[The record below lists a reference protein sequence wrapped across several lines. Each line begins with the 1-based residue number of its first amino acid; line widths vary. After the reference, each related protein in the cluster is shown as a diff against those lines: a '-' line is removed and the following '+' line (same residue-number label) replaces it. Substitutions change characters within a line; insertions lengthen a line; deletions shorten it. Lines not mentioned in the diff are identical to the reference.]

1 MLSLPPKE
9 KIRVECFYATDS
21 AAVLKNFGGGQNS
34 WRKHTNLIQL
44 ATGWQDFRAG
54 TPPFNRISQVDDE
67 GRGDGPECHYGEAF
81 TMIRLL
87 VSNQRGG
94 VGKTTTVITLA
105 RHLVDEGRRVL
116 LIDTDPQGSIETVL
130 GIRASHHLAH
140 FVAHRYALS
149 ECTVHVSDRFEVLC
163 SNRETLQ
170 AEAALM
176 GAQAREVVLQHL
188 LERVEKDY
196 DAILIDSAPSISILQ
211 TCAMF
216 YARNVL
222 IPVDMDSLSVTGAGA
237 TITAVNQLNEFLKG
251 DVRVIGFLPTQVDR
265 RLQMTQAVLQSLDI
279 FRDRYQIPVLPEI
292 RVDSSVP
299 KSLRARKN
307 LADYDSAC
315 RAMQDY
321 RAAFAQIVQLIE
333 GGVKSAE
340 APAEA

>member
-1 MLSLPPKE
+1 M
-9 KIRVECFYATDS
+9 
-21 AAVLKNFGGGQNS
+21 
-34 WRKHTNLIQL
+34 
-44 ATGWQDFRAG
+44 
-54 TPPFNRISQVDDE
+54 DDE
-67 GRGDGPECHYGEAF
+67 GRGYDSKCRFGEPGA
-81 TMIRLL
+81 MIRLL

-94 VGKTTTVITLA
+94 VGKTTTVITLS
-105 RHLVDEGRRVL
+105 RYLVDEGRRVL

-130 GIRASHHLAH
+130 GVKASHHLAH

-149 ECTVHVSDRFEVLC
+149 ECIVRVSDHFDVLC

-265 RLQMTQAVLQSLDI
+265 RLQMTQAVLQSLAI
-279 FRDRYQIPVLPEI
+279 FRDRYDIPVLPEI
-292 RVDSSVP
+292 RVDSSIP
-299 KSLRARKN
+299 KSLRARKM
-307 LADYDSAC
+307 LADYDPAC

-321 RAAFAQIVQLIE
+321 RLAFSQIIQLIE

>member
-1 MLSLPPKE
+1 M
-9 KIRVECFYATDS
+9 
-21 AAVLKNFGGGQNS
+21 
-34 WRKHTNLIQL
+34 
-44 ATGWQDFRAG
+44 
-54 TPPFNRISQVDDE
+54 DDE
-67 GRGDGPECHYGEAF
+67 GCGDGPERYSGEPD

-94 VGKTTTVITLA
+94 VGKTTTVITLS
-105 RHLVDEGRRVL
+105 RYLVDQGRRVL

-130 GIRASHHLAH
+130 GVRANLHLAH

-149 ECTVHVSDRFEVLC
+149 ECTVKVGEHFDVLC

-211 TCAMF
+211 TCARF

-265 RLQMTQAVLQSLDI
+265 RLQMTQAVLQSLEI
-279 FRDRYQIPVLPEI
+279 FRERYHIPVLPEI
-292 RVDSSVP
+292 RVDSSIP
-299 KSLRARKN
+299 KSLRARKM
-307 LADYDSAC
+307 LADYDPDC

-321 RAAFAQIVQLIE
+321 RAAFAQVLELIE

>member
-1 MLSLPPKE
+1 
-9 KIRVECFYATDS
+9 
-21 AAVLKNFGGGQNS
+21 
-34 WRKHTNLIQL
+34 
-44 ATGWQDFRAG
+44 
-54 TPPFNRISQVDDE
+54 
-67 GRGDGPECHYGEAF
+67 
-81 TMIRLL
+81 MIRLL
-87 VSNQRGG
+87 ISNQRGG

-130 GIRASHHLAH
+130 GVRASHHLSH

-149 ECTVHVSDRFEVLC
+149 ECTVHISERFDVLC

-188 LERVEKDY
+188 LEREEKNY

-279 FRDRYQIPVLPEI
+279 FRDRYHIPVLPEI

-299 KSLRARKN
+299 KSLRARKT
-307 LADYDSAC
+307 LAEYDPSC

-321 RAAFAQIVQLIE
+321 RVAFAQIIQLIE